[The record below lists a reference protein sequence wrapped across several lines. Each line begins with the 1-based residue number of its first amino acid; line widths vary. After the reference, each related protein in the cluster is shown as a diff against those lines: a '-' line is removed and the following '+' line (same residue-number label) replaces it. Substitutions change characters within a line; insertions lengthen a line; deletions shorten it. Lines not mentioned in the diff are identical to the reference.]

1 MAAQKNLLLLNQVAK
16 STPAV
21 LADEARI
28 QQVLMNLVT
37 NAIKYTEK
45 GRIDIIAQ
53 ISEQEIA
60 ISVSDTG
67 VGINLVDLK
76 LFFSLLAR

>member
-1 MAAQKNLLLLNQVAK
+1 MH
-16 STPAV
+16 
-21 LADEARI
+21 
-28 QQVLMNLVT
+28 
-37 NAIKYTEK
+37 TEK
-45 GRIDIIAQ
+45 GRIDIILNFRT
-53 ISEQEIA
+53 EIA